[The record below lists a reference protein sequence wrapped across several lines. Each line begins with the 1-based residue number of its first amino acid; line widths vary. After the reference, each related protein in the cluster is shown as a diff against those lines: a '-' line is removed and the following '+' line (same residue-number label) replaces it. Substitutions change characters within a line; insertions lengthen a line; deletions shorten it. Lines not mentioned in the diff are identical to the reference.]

1 MSPSTTVG
9 PPRSIPSDREL
20 VRLVA
25 RACDGDGAA
34 FGAVL
39 RHYDSRLRALAFR
52 LLGDSDLT
60 DDVLQEAYVKAYR
73 ALPRFR
79 GEADL
84 GTWLYRIAYN
94 ACMDELRRGRR
105 EDLPLEMAERAASP
119 GGDPGERAGEAAALS
134 DALAA
139 LPAQDR
145 AAVLL
150 VDRDGLPYA
159 RAAEVLGVPAGTV
172 ASRLNRARAALR
184 AALEEVGS

>member
-1 MSPSTTVG
+1 VSPSATVEA
-9 PPRSIPSDREL
+9 PRPVPSDREL

-25 RACDGDGAA
+25 RARDGDGAA

-39 RHYDSRLRALAFR
+39 RHYDPRLRALAFR
-52 LLGDSDLT
+52 LLGDPALT

-94 ACMDELRRGRR
+94 ACLDELRRDRHG
-105 EDLPLEMAERAASP
+105 DLPLEAADRAAAP
-119 GGDPGERAGEAAALS
+119 GADPGERAGEAAALS

-150 VDRDGLPYA
+150 VDRDGLSYG
-159 RAAEVLGVPAGTV
+159 RAGAVLGVPAGTV

-184 AALEEVGS
+184 TALEERP